1 MPRFLIILFLL
12 SLGVFAQSPAP
23 RTVIVFG
30 DSITAGGALPKEERG
45 HLWVTQVQQQSARAL
60 TLINE
65 GKGGRPTNSLPEF
78 DAMLTRHAKADALVI
93 ALGMND
99 SRDITPQCIPK
110 AVANVRAMIVKARA
124 AYGEK
129 LPVLLV
135 GPSNINKAA
144 LGPTK
149 PIANEREA
157 KLRELGAEAVHNYKT
172 DPAWD
177 DWALAQTGGLGV
189 DRVIEIGGPET
200 LNRSIKATRF
210 GGHISLIGVLTGT
223 AGDIQTVGI
232 LRKGIRLDGIYVGS
246 RAMFAQMLEKMIETQ
261 MTPIIDSTF
270 DFDQAPKAF
279 QRMASGQHS
288 GKIVIRI

>member
-1 MPRFLIILFLL
+1 MPRVLILFFAL

-30 DSITAGGALPKEERG
+30 DSITAGGALPKKERE
-45 HLWVTQVQQQSARAL
+45 HLWVTQVQQLSAGAL

-78 DAMLTRHAKADALVI
+78 EAMLKRFAKADALVI

-110 AVANVRAMIVKARA
+110 AVANVRAMIEKTRA
-124 AYGEK
+124 VYGAK

-135 GPSNINKAA
+135 GPTNINKAA

-157 KLRELGAEAVHNYKT
+157 KLRELGAAFEKLAAETKSEFVSLFGIVPDLSLLKDGVHPDGAGNDAIAKVMGEKLK
-172 DPAWD
+172 
-177 DWALAQTGGLGV
+177 AL
-189 DRVIEIGGPET
+189 RW
-200 LNRSIKATRF
+200 
-210 GGHISLIGVLTGT
+210 
-223 AGDIQTVGI
+223 
-232 LRKGIRLDGIYVGS
+232 
-246 RAMFAQMLEKMIETQ
+246 
-261 MTPIIDSTF
+261 
-270 DFDQAPKAF
+270 
-279 QRMASGQHS
+279 
-288 GKIVIRI
+288 